1 MDVSTIHNELRQGLT
16 RKFYIFTGDEWA
28 VQQIYIEQLIA
39 VLKREFEGVQSKR
52 IDSISQLLSKKSNK
66 SFVKQKYVYTV
77 RDDKEFINEE
87 KLQNMLT
94 QLIGDNVLIL
104 LLTNPDKRTKFYKK
118 YKDDIVVF
126 EPLKDHVLK
135 QYILKHMSLS
145 NNNAERLIEVCGHD
159 YGRILLELDKCDNY
173 MLAAESTCYDMDGDE
188 AFESLLKD
196 GTIYTPPRDA
206 IFDFVD
212 AVLDCKP
219 KLALDLYEQCR
230 AVGEATL
237 VMVSVLYTNA
247 KAVLQVQNCSGND
260 ISRSTGLT
268 AWQITNAKKHLN
280 VYSNGDL
287 LYLMEL
293 CLKVEQGIKTG
304 RVDEKYAM
312 EYILVNGI
320 Y

>member
-1 MDVSTIHNELRQGLT
+1 MDVSTIHNELRQGIT

-28 VQQIYIEQLIA
+28 VQQIYIDQIIT
-39 VLKREFEGVQSKR
+39 VLKREFDGVQSKR
-52 IDSISQLLSKKSNK
+52 IDSISQLVSKKSNR

-77 RDDKEFINEE
+77 RDDKEFIGEE

-94 QLIGDNVLIL
+94 QLIGDNILIL

-145 NNNAERLIEVCGHD
+145 NNNSERLIEVCGHD
-159 YGRILLELDKCDNY
+159 YGRILLELDKCQNY
-173 MLAAESTCYDMDGDE
+173 MNAAELGGCDLDGNE
-188 AFESLLKD
+188 AFEALLND
-196 GTIYTPPRDA
+196 GTIFIPPKDA
-206 IFDFVD
+206 IFNFVD
-212 AVLDCKP
+212 AILDYKP
-219 KLALDLYEQCR
+219 KLAFDLYTQCR

-237 VMVSVLYTNA
+237 VMISVLYNNA
-247 KAVLQVQNCSGND
+247 KAVLQVQSCDSND
-260 ISRSTGLT
+260 ISKTTGLT
-268 AWQITNAKKHLN
+268 GWQIMNAKKHLN

-287 LYLMEL
+287 LYIMEL
-293 CLKVEQGIKTG
+293 CLKAEQGIKTG
-304 RVDEKYAM
+304 KVDEKYAM
-312 EYILVNGI
+312 EYILVNGM